1 MVGAEKRLPRISS
14 DKYRK
19 IYRLAIPA
27 LKSTSN
33 LVILRR
39 SCARTAKKF
48 TKKRAARSARAV
60 AVPVLVV
67 VAVAVLLS

>member
-1 MVGAEKRLPRISS
+1 MSSEKYS
-14 DKYRK
+14 K

-48 TKKRAARSARAV
+48 TKKRAARAV
-60 AVPVLVV
+60 AVPVPVPVV